1 MAERR
6 VVQDLN
12 TPKHYNPIPTCVTLG
27 NLILPSVMGAYDPK
41 LPPEQQGPE
50 VQIEKSVANMKNI
63 IVSAGGNAEK
73 HRQGHS
79 LHQRLQTPGS
89 NQSRVAQNVS

>member
-41 LPPEQQGPE
+41 LPPAQQGPE
-50 VQIEKSVANMKNI
+50 VQIEKSVANMKKYHCKAPDCVKI
-63 IVSAGGNAEK
+63 LFIRHVVK
-73 HRQGHS
+73 QID
-79 LHQRLQTPGS
+79 
-89 NQSRVAQNVS
+89 

>member
-12 TPKHYNPIPTCVTLG
+12 TPKHYNPIPTYVTLG

-63 IVSAGGNAEK
+63 IVSARLCKNSV
-73 HRQGHS
+73 HS
-79 LHQRLQTPGS
+79 ARGEANCL
-89 NQSRVAQNVS
+89 N